1 MPYKINELMMSGP
14 DILTNLSYFQQ

>member
-1 MPYKINELMMSGP
+1 MQYKINELIMLGP